1 MMVWKRIVFSTMEI
15 LVSML
20 VGWGCILGV
29 LFLGEV
35 LGMLSCGELWVCH
48 REFWWQNL
56 TFGNSGWGTV
66 CCGGP
71 WNLSGVSQSGEKAN
85 ASLKGS
91 WGHCTHLNWPHCT
104 VNLTWISAREIK
116 GIASRSL
123 PSYLCLSLLVE
134 WFRFAS
140 AEISGMKCNF
150 LPEPHW
156 LRPWSSW
163 TMTCMSRLGDTYCVD
178 GLRHCVLQ
186 RGIFLLFADNI
197 GFYG

>member
-35 LGMLSCGELWVCH
+35 WGMLSCGELWVCH

-56 TFGNSGWGTV
+56 TFGNSGWGMV

-71 WNLSGVSQSGEKAN
+71 WNLSGLSQSGEKAN
-85 ASLKGS
+85 AFLKGS

-104 VNLTWISAREIK
+104 VNLSWISAREIK
-116 GIASRSL
+116 GIASCSL
-123 PSYLCLSLLVE
+123 PSYLYLSLLVE

-140 AEISGMKCNF
+140 AEISGMKWQLSSRASLIEAMKLLNDD
-150 LPEPHW
+150 LHEP
-156 LRPWSSW
+156 
-163 TMTCMSRLGDTYCVD
+163 LG
-178 GLRHCVLQ
+178 RHILCWWVEALC
-186 RGIFLLFADNI
+186 FAK
-197 GFYG
+197 GHFSFVCW